1 VAWLL
6 LVVALA
12 VGAVAVVARAGEP
25 APAGP
30 VVPADQPSTADARSD
45 ATSGAR
51 GAPPLPGSISL
62 TAIPEPLPGESAT
75 GGSSAGELSFT
86 DPPAEVSAS
95 PASVPSGPS
104 GIPGVPLAAYRHAEQ
119 VLGVTQSVCQ
129 LHWPLL
135 AAIGRAESGNARDGQ
150 VDAAG
155 RTLGQ
160 ILGPRLDGSPG
171 LSRVPDSDQ
180 GQLDGD
186 SVWDRAVGPLQLL
199 PSTWRRYAA
208 DGDGDGRTD
217 PNDMFDAALTAGR
230 YLCAGG
236 VNLGDPDQLGPAVFR
251 YRHSDSYV
259 TAVRAWA
266 AGYAGGVA
274 SVPPVA
280 PGPLVTQGPLA
291 AQGPLATPAPR
302 AAARPKVAPGP
313 RAEAALRSPRA
324 AGPKPTRPALRR
336 PPGPARP
343 ASRPS
348 APEARPASGSR
359 AAPGV
364 RAAPA
369 TRPAD
374 TLPAEQSAPANV
386 APRTDPAPAQAEW
399 PAPVQTPPAQ
409 AQASPAQAQAPPAQA
424 QTPPAQVLGSGP
436 VQGNGPVQGSLP
448 MQSAQGPGAAQVPGG
463 SSSTQGSPASG
474 YVIVI
479 PESAASGSASGMS
492 TPGGQNTPNS
502 NAANPSAAPPG
513 NPAPLSADSSQPR

>member
-1 VAWLL
+1 VPFGGGGVRPVAWLL

-30 VVPADQPSTADARSD
+30 VVPADQASAD

-62 TAIPEPLPGESAT
+62 TAIPQPLPDESAT

-86 DPPAEVSAS
+86 DPAAGAAS
-95 PASVPSGPS
+95 PATVPPGPS

-135 AAIGRAESGNARDGQ
+135 AAIGRAESGNARGGQ

-160 ILGPRLDGSPG
+160 ILGPRLDGSAG
-171 LSRVPDSDQ
+171 LSRVPDSDH

-186 SVWDRAVGPLQLL
+186 PVWDRAVGPMQLL

-236 VNLGDPDQLGPAVFR
+236 VNLGDPDHLGPAVFR

-266 AGYAGGVA
+266 AGYAGGAA

-291 AQGPLATPAPR
+291 APAPLAAP
-302 AAARPKVAPGP
+302 RPKVAPAP
-313 RAEAALRSPRA
+313 RAPAALRSPRA
-324 AGPKPTRPALRR
+324 AGPKPARPAVRR
-336 PPGPARP
+336 PPGPTRSAT
-343 ASRPS
+343 RPS
-348 APEARPASGSR
+348 EPEARPASGSR
-359 AAPGV
+359 SAPGV
-364 RAAPA
+364 LAAPA

-374 TLPAEQSAPANV
+374 TQPAEKSAPGNV
-386 APRTDPAPAQAEW
+386 APRTDSAQAQAEW

-409 AQASPAQAQAPPAQA
+409 AHGSLPVQAQAPPAQVQGNA
-424 QTPPAQVLGSGP
+424 PVQAPPAQVQGNAP
-436 VQGNGPVQGSLP
+436 VQGNVPVE
-448 MQSAQGPGAAQVPGG
+448 SAQGPGAAQVPVGP
-463 SSSTQGSPASG
+463 SSTQGSPASG

-479 PESAASGSASGMS
+479 PESAASGSSSGIA
-492 TPGGQNTPNS
+492 TPGDQNNPNS
-502 NAANPSAAPPG
+502 NTANPSAAPPG
-513 NPAPLSADSSQPR
+513 DPAPLSADSSRPR